1 MRSGSNEIIIHAKN
15 DPDEG
20 EINAASVIGK
30 IRIAQEGCP
39 VQEMI
44 TDAQWQSA
52 ETLDAARWNP
62 AKVTGALGTQPWGD
76 VKSGAADQSNVWTC
90 YRKKFTLAE
99 KPAAAI
105 ARIAVDSKYWLW
117 INGKLVIYEGGLK
130 RGPNP
135 RDTYFD
141 RVDLAPFLL
150 QGENTIAVLT
160 WFWGKEGYSHKN
172 SGKHGFLF
180 ELESGTN
187 HLLGSDASW
196 KALRHPAFGR
206 TGEPHPNYRMPDEN
220 VHFDARL
227 DIGAWTVP
235 DFDDAT
241 WKPCEMYGSPP
252 TAPWNQLIE
261 RPIPQWRSSK
271 LLAYENAKEFPK
283 ISNGTPIIARLPK
296 NITISPYLKI
306 KAPAGLTID
315 MRTDNYKGG
324 SEYNYRAEYI
334 TKQGVQEFESLA
346 YINGHW
352 MIYTIPAGV
361 EILDL
366 RYRETRYDT
375 DHVGRFTCD
384 DDFLNRLWIKALN
397 TMNVNMRDSIQDP
410 DRERAQWWGDIVILM
425 NQILYT
431 CDDRGVRIVRK
442 AMDNLI
448 DWQKPDGVLY
458 SPIPAGSWHDEL
470 PMQML
475 LSIGEKGFWN
485 YYMQTGD
492 RAAIERSYPAIARY
506 LALWSFDENGLAIH
520 RPGGWDWGDWGE
532 NIDMPLMENA
542 LLYQAYQAAIE
553 MAKLSGH
560 EADIP
565 GYQAKRK
572 GIEDSYNK
580 LFWNGSEYRSPG
592 YTGKTDD
599 RGHAMA
605 VVFGLAKPEQWPA
618 IKELFAREAHSSPYM
633 EKFVLESLFLMN
645 QPDAAFARMKHR
657 YSKMVESPLST
668 LWEGWGV
675 GAEGFGGGSY
685 NHGWAGGPLT
695 LMHEY
700 AAGITPT
707 SPAFATY
714 SVKPQLGHL
723 TKINCVSHTV
733 KGLVEVTIQRDPKHY
748 RLQLTS
754 PPETTATVWIPQSN
768 TSAAAVCING
778 KSVADFPQIKT
789 LPSADGCVKFLVPP
803 GKWLFES
810 I

>member
-1 MRSGSNEIIIHAKN
+1 
-15 DPDEG
+15 
-20 EINAASVIGK
+20 
-30 IRIAQEGCP
+30 
-39 VQEMI
+39 
-44 TDAQWQSA
+44 
-52 ETLDAARWNP
+52 
-62 AKVTGALGTQPWGD
+62 
-76 VKSGAADQSNVWTC
+76 
-90 YRKKFTLAE
+90 
-99 KPAAAI
+99 
-105 ARIAVDSKYWLW
+105 
-117 INGKLVIYEGGLK
+117 
-130 RGPNP
+130 
-135 RDTYFD
+135 
-141 RVDLAPFLL
+141 
-150 QGENTIAVLT
+150 
-160 WFWGKEGYSHKN
+160 
-172 SGKHGFLF
+172 
-180 ELESGTN
+180 
-187 HLLGSDASW
+187 
-196 KALRHPAFGR
+196 
-206 TGEPHPNYRMPDEN
+206 
-220 VHFDARL
+220 
-227 DIGAWTVP
+227 
-235 DFDDAT
+235 
-241 WKPCEMYGSPP
+241 
-252 TAPWNQLIE
+252 
-261 RPIPQWRSSK
+261 
-271 LLAYENAKEFPK
+271 
-283 ISNGTPIIARLPK
+283 
-296 NITISPYLKI
+296 
-306 KAPAGLTID
+306 
-315 MRTDNYKGG
+315 
-324 SEYNYRAEYI
+324 
-334 TKQGVQEFESLA
+334 
-346 YINGHW
+346 
-352 MIYTIPAGV
+352 
-361 EILDL
+361 
-366 RYRETRYDT
+366 
-375 DHVGRFTCD
+375 
-384 DDFLNRLWIKALN
+384 
-397 TMNVNMRDSIQDP
+397 
-410 DRERAQWWGDIVILM
+410 
-425 NQILYT
+425 
-431 CDDRGVRIVRK
+431 
-442 AMDNLI
+442 
-448 DWQKPDGVLY
+448 
-458 SPIPAGSWHDEL
+458 
-470 PMQML
+470 
-475 LSIGEKGFWN
+475 
-485 YYMQTGD
+485 
-492 RAAIERSYPAIARY
+492 
-506 LALWSFDENGLAIH
+506 
-520 RPGGWDWGDWGE
+520 
-532 NIDMPLMENA
+532 MENA
-542 LLYQAYQAAIE
+542 LLYQAYHAAIK

-565 GYQAKRK
+565 GYEAKRK